1 MTQAKHPK
9 HCLVTG
15 IAWVWVATGG
25 VLLNRVPRFSDGN
38 MRPFEKER
46 EDLSG
51 NSGERKLVKF
61 RGLET
66 ALGKQRWQH

>member
-1 MTQAKHPK
+1 M
-9 HCLVTG
+9 
-15 IAWVWVATGG
+15 ATGG
-25 VLLNRVPRFSDGN
+25 FSENRVPRFSDGN
-38 MRPFEKER
+38 MQPFEKER